1 MLQVLKKCLLFKN
14 SNQSEIITL
23 FENLSASKKSFEKN
37 EIIALE
43 DSDCSS
49 IGIVLKGNVEIQK
62 LYASGKAMTIER
74 LKEGQ
79 IFGEVII
86 FSNQHTYP
94 ATIVASNKCKILFIK
109 KDDILKLCSISTTFL
124 QNFMTLLSNK
134 ILTLNRKLKIVSYKT
149 LKQKIAHLLL
159 EKYHEQKSPK
169 IKLDYTK
176 KEIAQSLGVE
186 RPSLS
191 REFLSLKDKGIIE
204 LNKNSIN
211 ILDLERLE
219 NILLN

>member
-109 KDDILKLCSISTTFL
+109 KDDILRLCSISTTFL

>member
-109 KDDILKLCSISTTFL
+109 KDDILRLCSISTTFL

-134 ILTLNRKLKIVSYKT
+134 ILVLNRKLKIVSYKT